1 MTSAQRTWLLKE
13 RLDRYGEKL
22 GGISG
27 SVRIEQRRYP
37 ALIGSTQRRK
47 LVSHNFAPGH
57 LLFVRCQAR
66 HPMGCALFVV
76 VLVSKFR
83 PDNTLTVGRISRA
96 VFHGAPG
103 QAPRPDPP
111 PGRPQTTRGPR

>member
-37 ALIGSTQRRK
+37 ALIGSAQRRK
-47 LVSHNFAPGH
+47 LVSHNFAPGE
-57 LLFVRCQAR
+57 LLFVRCQSR
-66 HPMGCALFVV
+66 HPIACVIFVLE
-76 VLVSKFR
+76 LVSNFMKH
-83 PDNTLTVGRISRA
+83 NILTFGWINSAEFDGVPCYDHTPTSTSMRA
-96 VFHGAPG
+96 NKYH
-103 QAPRPDPP
+103 
-111 PGRPQTTRGPR
+111 